1 MRKKQSESTLDT
13 RTFVCSELTVCVC
26 MFVGVC
32 VCVCVHVFLF
42 FCFFCLFF
50 REVGVGDV
58 KI

>member
-32 VCVCVHVFLF
+32 VCVCVHVFCLLV
-42 FCFFCLFF
+42 CLFF